1 MDKKS
6 ISNLINDCYR
16 KCGLK
21 DTVIFADQLMYAG
34 FAYSTYSG
42 ASIGVEDF
50 VVPEDKQTLI
60 QDAVEVAEIE
70 SQYTSGLV
78 TQEKLQ

>member
-60 QDAVEVAEIE
+60 QDAQSEVAEIE
-70 SQYTSGLV
+70 SQYASGL
-78 TQEKLQ
+78 